1 MRSALIGYTG
11 FVGSNIANQTSFT
24 DLYNSQNSQDI
35 HDKQY
40 DLIVSAGVSGL
51 MWKANQEPETD
62 KANIQLLINNLKTV
76 TAKHFVLIS
85 TIEVYNQTYDIDEST
100 DIDSSLLQRYG
111 LHRLQLE
118 EFIKGNF
125 EKHTIIRLPTL
136 FGEGLKKNFIYDLI
150 HKNRWDLT
158 DKDSKLQ
165 WYNLVHIWKDIQIAI
180 NHNISLINFAV
191 EPITCAEVAS
201 FTLGLDF
208 TTITQ
213 NPPRRYDMHSQYAR
227 FYDSNT
233 QYLYNKQQ
241 TLKELKLFIQKEI
254 NK

>member
-1 MRSALIGYTG
+1 MKSALVGYTG
-11 FVGSNIANQTSFT
+11 FVGSNIVKQTIFT

-35 HDKQY
+35 QNKQY

-51 MWKANQEPETD
+51 MWKANQEPEAD
-62 KANIQLLINNLKTV
+62 KTNIQLFINNLKTV

-100 DIDSSLLQRYG
+100 NIDSSLLKPYG

-118 EFIKGNF
+118 EFVKVHF
-125 EKHTIIRLPTL
+125 KKHTIIRLPTV

-158 DKDSKLQ
+158 HKDSRLQ
-165 WYNLVHIWKDIQIAI
+165 WYNLAHIWNDIQIAI
-180 NHNISLINFAV
+180 KNNITLINFAV
-191 EPITCAEVAS
+191 EPITCAEVAKYS
-201 FTLGLDF
+201 LDIDF
-208 TTITQ
+208 MRITE
-213 NPPRRYDMHSQYAR
+213 NAPRIYDMHSQYAKY
-227 FYDSNT
+227 YDGTT

-241 TLKELKLFIQKEI
+241 TLTELKLFIQKEI